1 MKISTT
7 ILAALALTFSVNAWA
22 QAPKIAV
29 VDMQGALLTTKD
41 GQKAADELKAKFG
54 PKEEE
59 FKKRG
64 DALQAKQD
72 AYRKL
77 PATAGASDK
86 ASLEREI
93 DSLQKDLERDADD
106 AKNDF
111 QAEQNRLL
119 GGIMQKMQ
127 AILTKYAADHQIAM
141 IVDVSTQPN
150 NLLYADQSAN
160 ISADIIKAYDSA
172 APAALA
178 APAAAPA
185 PAAPR
190 PPATPAPKA
199 LTPRP
204 PAAGGK

>member
-1 MKISTT
+1 MKTSSISLAV
-7 ILAALALTFSVNAWA
+7 LAATLSVNAWA

-29 VDMQGALLTTKD
+29 IDMQGALLTTKD

-59 FKKRG
+59 FKTRG
-64 DALQAKQD
+64 TELQARQD

-77 PATAGASDK
+77 PATADATEKSRM
-86 ASLEREI
+86 ERDI
-93 DSLQKDLERDADD
+93 DALQKALQRDADD

-127 AILTKYAADHQIAM
+127 AVMTKYAADHQISM
-141 IVDVSTQPN
+141 IVDVSSQPN

-160 ISADIIKAYDSA
+160 ISAEIIKAYDSA
-172 APAALA
+172 APAPP
-178 APAAAPA
+178 APAAAPVQ
-185 PAAPR
+185 AAPK
-190 PPATPAPKA
+190 PPATAAPKA

-204 PAAGGK
+204 PAPGVK